1 MLKRLTP
8 VVFFILCL
16 TVAAFGAEPPKVRVL
31 VLPVKVNAVE
41 EMQYLQPEIHN
52 ALKTQLTQEGIE
64 VVESAKTYPDSQ
76 AAPDLDVQ
84 AVRRLGLSTSV
95 DFVVWGSLTLIGQQ
109 FSLDLK
115 VIDVFEDTPP
125 LALARAGEGL
135 ENLPIKLK
143 ELSDEIIVVILGQD
157 IIADVQIAGNQRI
170 EADAI
175 KRVVKTSAGEIYSLK
190 SLTEDLKSIYR
201 MGYFDDVR
209 IEAEDTPQG
218 KRVIYRVE
226 EKPTIRKI
234 RIDGSNPAYTEE
246 EIKENLTIKTGSILN
261 IYQIQNNIERIEDL
275 YREKNYHNVQVD
287 YKLIEQSNN
296 QADIEFEIDEK
307 DKVLIKNIIFV
318 GNQAFSSKELKK
330 QMETSEKGF
339 FSFITESGELK
350 REDLNQDISSL
361 EAFYQNN
368 GYIRARV
375 GEPEVEFKKEWID
388 ITIKIDEGPRFRVG
402 QVDIEGDLIFDK
414 KLLLEKTQLRQE
426 EYYNRTILRSD
437 ILTLSDLYADEGYAY
452 VDVTPR
458 IDEDPERLVVDIVYQ
473 IRKGEPVV
481 FEEIIISGNTKTRD
495 KVIRR
500 QLEVYEQG
508 LFSGSRLKRSIRN
521 LYRLDYFQDVKVNTV
536 RGSDA
541 GKMVLKIDVEEKAT
555 GQFSIGG
562 GYSNTDGPFVLGSI
576 SQRNLFG
583 RGQILDLRAEIGG
596 QTDRLSL
603 GFTEPWL
610 FDIPLSGSIRIF
622 RWEREFDAY
631 DRRSKGGSLTFGY
644 PVWRDTRVSV
654 GYNYDISNID
664 VTDPAGLPV
673 SIEDLV
679 AEFGDSN
686 TVTSS
691 VDAGVRYDSRDRLFS
706 PSRGANHFLGIE
718 YAGFGGEIGF
728 RKYTA
733 QLSWHIPLVWD
744 FVGHFRGKGG
754 YVKENSGYFLPDYE
768 LFFLGGIN
776 TIRGYDEDEI
786 QPTDEDGNKI
796 GGDRF
801 AFFNFEL
808 IHPLLES
815 AGLDG
820 LIFFDTGAVVNPDA
834 QDADQQDLDRSDFRE
849 SVGVEVRWNS
859 PMGPIRLAYGIKLDR
874 REGEDSGQWEF
885 SIGAG
890 F

>member
-1 MLKRLTP
+1 MFKRLTP

-16 TVAAFGAEPPKVRVL
+16 SVACLSAEPQKVRVL
-31 VLPVKVNAVE
+31 VIPVKVNALE
-41 EMQYLQPEIHN
+41 EMMYLQPEIDS
-52 ALKTQLTQEGIE
+52 ALKTQLAQEGID
-64 VVESAKTYPDSQ
+64 VVESTRRPEKEDPAID
-76 AAPDLDVQ
+76 AA
-84 AVRRLGLSTSV
+84 AARRRGMETSA

-115 VIDVFEDTPP
+115 VMDVFGDTPP
-125 LALARAGEGL
+125 MTLVRSGRGL
-135 ENLPIKLK
+135 ENLPIRLK
-143 ELSDEIIVVILGQD
+143 ELSDELIIVILGQD
-157 IIADVQIAGNQRI
+157 IIVDIQIAGNQRI

-175 KRVVKTSAGEIYSLK
+175 RRVLNTTAGDIYSLK
-190 SLTEDLKSIYR
+190 SLTEDLKAIYR

-209 IEAEDTPQG
+209 IEAEDAPQG
-218 KRVIYRVE
+218 KRVIFRVE
-226 EKPTIRKI
+226 EKPTIRYV
-234 RIDGSNPAYTEE
+234 RVNGASPAYTEE
-246 EIKENLTIKTGSILN
+246 KIKENLTIKTGSILN
-261 IYQIQNNIERIEDL
+261 IYQIQNNLERIEDL
-275 YREKNYHNVQVD
+275 YREKNYHNVRVD
-287 YKLIEQSNN
+287 YKLIEQPNN

-307 DKVLIKNIIFV
+307 DKVLVKNIRFV
-318 GNQAFSSKELKK
+318 GNEAFSDKELKN

-339 FSFITESGELK
+339 FSFITNSGELN
-350 REDLNQDISSL
+350 REDLNQDMSNL

-375 GEPEVEFKKEWID
+375 GEPEVEFKENWID
-388 ITIKIDEGPRFRVG
+388 ITIKVDEGPRFRVG
-402 QVDIEGDLIFDK
+402 RIGIEGDLIFPRES
-414 KLLLEKTQLRQE
+414 LLEKIELGKE

-452 VDVTPR
+452 VDISPR
-458 IDEDPERLVVDIVYQ
+458 IDEDPERLLVDIVYQ
-473 IRKGEPVV
+473 IRKGQPVV

-500 QLEVYEQG
+500 QLEVYEQE
-508 LFSGSRLKRSIRN
+508 LFSGTRLKRSIRN

-536 RGSDA
+536 RGSAED
-541 GKMVLKIDVEEKAT
+541 KMVLKIDVEEKST

-562 GYSNTDGPFVLGSI
+562 GYSNTDGFFILTSI

-583 RGQILDLRAEIGG
+583 RGQILDLRAELGG
-596 QTDRLSL
+596 KTDRLSL

-610 FDIPLSGSIRIF
+610 FDIPLSGSARVY

-631 DRRSKGGSLTFGY
+631 DRKSKGGSIAFGY

-654 GYNYDISNID
+654 GYNYDVAKIE
-664 VTDPAGLPV
+664 VTDPDGLPV

-686 TVTSS
+686 IVTSS
-691 VDAGVRYDSRDRLFS
+691 VDAGLRYDTRNRIFS
-706 PSRGANHFLGIE
+706 PTEGVNHFISIE
-718 YAGFGGEIGF
+718 YAGFGGEIGYT
-728 RKYTA
+728 KYVG
-733 QLSWHIPLVWD
+733 QLSWYVPIFWD
-744 FVGHFRGKGG
+744 FVGHARGKGG
-754 YVKENSGYFLPDYE
+754 YVEENSGYFLPDYE

-776 TIRGYDEDEI
+776 TIRGFDEDEI
-786 QPTDEDGNKI
+786 QPDDAAGNKI

-808 IHPLLES
+808 IHPILES

-820 LIFFDTGAVVNPDA
+820 LLFFDTAAVVNPEAADPA
-834 QDADQQDLDRSDFRE
+834 QQKFDKADFRE

-859 PMGPIRLAYGIKLDR
+859 PLGPIRLAYGFKLDR
-874 REGEDSGQWEF
+874 RENEDPGQWEF